1 MGTEYVLYTN
11 ESIEVCIDEMSNKLT
26 LELWK
31 GDDDFTSYVATEEM
45 SPEDMLKMFL
55 EGIKNVSYYMDKKE
69 FNKIM
74 STMENYSV

>member
-1 MGTEYVLYTN
+1 MGTEYVLYKN
-11 ESIEVCIDEMSNKLT
+11 ESIEICIDEMSNRLS
-26 LELWK
+26 LDIWG
-31 GDDDFTSYVATEEM
+31 GDDYFHQFIATEKM
-45 SPEDMLKMFL
+45 LPEDMMKLFL